1 MRIQARVVDP
11 SRKALSWRTRW
22 EGPDHGLIACWER
35 GIERAKESAE
45 LAAAALRGELVLL
58 PWKGGVDRPT
68 KLGAKYGSLFYL
80 AMWQGLRG
88 EPLDI
93 ETKSDVALTCSRTG
107 MVVTYTSDTAKYS
120 QQVDHD

>member
-1 MRIQARVVDP
+1 MHIQATNFDP
-11 SRKALSWRTRW
+11 SRAALPWAERW
-22 EGPDHGLIACWER
+22 EGPDQGLIACWER
-35 GIERAKESAE
+35 GHEKAAESE
-45 LAAAALRGELVLL
+45 TLASAARRGELVVL

-93 ETKSDVALTCSRTG
+93 DTDKDIAITCSRTG
-107 MVVTYTSDTAKYS
+107 MVVTYTADASKYS
-120 QQVDHD
+120 QQIDSE